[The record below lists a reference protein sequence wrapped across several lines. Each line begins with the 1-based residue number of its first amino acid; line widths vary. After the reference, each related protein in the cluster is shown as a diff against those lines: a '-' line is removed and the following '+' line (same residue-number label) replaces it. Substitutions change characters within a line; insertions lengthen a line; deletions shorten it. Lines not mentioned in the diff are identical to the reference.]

1 MFVNNGAKLFTEE
14 GGAAVGRMAHGQTAD
29 VAAGAG
35 LTDRHLFD
43 IIEHMRTIG
52 GLELDVLLAVARSQG
67 PAYGLSVRD
76 EVGRAR
82 GREYSVGAI
91 YTTLARL
98 EDKGLIAGRSTEPL
112 PVRGGRS
119 RREYGLTTAAREV
132 LAAERERSARRWD
145 TEPHSGQA

>member
-1 MFVNNGAKLFTEE
+1 MGAN
-14 GGAAVGRMAHGQTAD
+14 
-29 VAAGAG
+29 AAGAG

-43 IIEHMRTIG
+43 IMEHMRTIG

-98 EDKGLIAGRSTEPL
+98 EDKGLVAGGPPNRCPC
-112 PVRGGRS
+112 G
-119 RREYGLTTAAREV
+119 ADA
-132 LAAERERSARRWD
+132 LAASTA
-145 TEPHSGQA
+145 

>member
-1 MFVNNGAKLFTEE
+1 
-14 GGAAVGRMAHGQTAD
+14 
-29 VAAGAG
+29 

-98 EDKGLIAGRSTEPL
+98 EDKGLVAGRSTEPL

-132 LAAERERSARRWD
+132 LATERERSARRWD
-145 TEPHSGQA
+145 TEPQSGQA

>member
-1 MFVNNGAKLFTEE
+1 MGAN
-14 GGAAVGRMAHGQTAD
+14 
-29 VAAGAG
+29 AAGAG

-52 GLELDVLLAVARSQG
+52 GLELDVLLAVARSHG

-98 EDKGLIAGRSTEPL
+98 EDKGLVAGRSTEPL

-119 RREYGLTTAAREV
+119 RREYDLTISAREV

-145 TEPHSGQA
+145 TEPHRGQA